1 MPWLTES
8 ESDTIVSMASN
19 NLALRAGRTAAPNMT
34 RSFTVDE
41 HEIVL
46 FEPSWTGDSIGHKT
60 WGASLLL
67 ARRFSGLHTVSNS
80 SNLLPSSKSK
90 CLGLGEGTGLL
101 GIAAVK
107 VMSWMVTLTDLPSI
121 IPNLQRNVEFN
132 CSERVDVL
140 ALDWMNPPPNEEIPF
155 DSFDVVIGS
164 DLFYDPHHPGLVV
177 EMIQRYLKKDTE
189 ARMVIGFPLRASHTA
204 EVADFDQRMA
214 EHFTI
219 EHSGEDTGMDDWDT
233 EIQCKWIIYRWKD
246 KHILN
251 NTL

>member
-1 MPWLTES
+1 L
-8 ESDTIVSMASN
+8 D
-19 NLALRAGRTAAPNMT
+19 
-34 RSFTVDE
+34 
-41 HEIVL
+41 
-46 FEPSWTGDSIGHKT
+46 
-60 WGASLLL
+60 
-67 ARRFSGLHTVSNS
+67 
-80 SNLLPSSKSK
+80 LLPSSKAK

-107 VMSWMVTLTDLPSI
+107 VMSWVVTLTDLPSI
-121 IPNLQRNVEFN
+121 IPNLERNVEFN
-132 CSERVDVL
+132 CSERTDVL

-177 EMIQRYLKKDTE
+177 EMIERYLKKDTE

-233 EIQCKWIIYRWKD
+233 EIHCKWIIYRWKD